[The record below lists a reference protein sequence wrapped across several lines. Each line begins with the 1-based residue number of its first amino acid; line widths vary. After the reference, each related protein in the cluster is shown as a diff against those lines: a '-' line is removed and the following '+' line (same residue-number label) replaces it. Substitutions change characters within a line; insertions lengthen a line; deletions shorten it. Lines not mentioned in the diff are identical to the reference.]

1 LQHEQRLAALA
12 VRRVFAGATLP
23 AALAAV
29 ADDAHPRGDALV
41 QELAYGTLRHW
52 GRLAAL
58 TEALATKPL
67 ADLPLAALIA
77 VAIYQLDHAH
87 APAFAVVDR
96 AVDAAALMGR
106 PRAKPLVNALLRRY
120 LRERD
125 ILNAQVEQA
134 SPVARWSYPRWWIGR
149 VEADHPQHWMQILAA
164 GNERPPLTLRVNRR
178 VTPRAALLEQFATAK
193 IAAHAVGNA
202 GIVVTAPR
210 PVTELPGFT
219 EGAFSVQDAGAQL
232 AAPLLQAADG
242 MRVLD
247 ACAAPGG
254 KTTHL
259 AELADVEI
267 TALDSDEARLARVR
281 DNLAR
286 MHLASDRIRTV
297 VGDAGDPSGWWD
309 GRWFDRILADVP
321 VHGIGHR
328 PPPPR
333 RKMAPAQVRYRGVRR
348 AAAAN
353 SGRTVATA
361 RAGRFAA
368 LHDLLGLCVGKR
380 IADHRLP
387 GREPGR
393 VARIHQLSTRM
404 RARRRPTLAFGE
416 RRRPQ
421 SGRILLRP
429 ATQVRQAPIA
439 LAVSA
444 ATPPE
449 SRTDTRRHA
458 VRLPLPRSFHH
469 PRAAAPAMACRVA
482 GGRRAVRAARPR
494 RACRHRPGQ
503 IRRAADR

>member
-1 LQHEQRLAALA
+1 M
-12 VRRVFAGATLP
+12 RRVFAGATLP

-321 VHGIGHR
+321 CTASGI
-328 PPPPR
+328 
-333 RKMAPAQVRYRGVRR
+333 VRR
-348 AAAAN
+348 
-353 SGRTVATA
+353 
-361 RAGRFAA
+361 
-368 LHDLLGLCVGKR
+368 
-380 IADHRLP
+380 
-387 GREPGR
+387 
-393 VARIHQLSTRM
+393 
-404 RARRRPTLAFGE
+404 
-416 RRRPQ
+416 
-421 SGRILLRP
+421 
-429 ATQVRQAPIA
+429 
-439 LAVSA
+439 
-444 ATPPE
+444 
-449 SRTDTRRHA
+449 
-458 VRLPLPRSFHH
+458 H
-469 PRAAAPAMACRVA
+469 P
-482 GGRRAVRAARPR
+482 
-494 RACRHRPGQ
+494 
-503 IRRAADR
+503 D